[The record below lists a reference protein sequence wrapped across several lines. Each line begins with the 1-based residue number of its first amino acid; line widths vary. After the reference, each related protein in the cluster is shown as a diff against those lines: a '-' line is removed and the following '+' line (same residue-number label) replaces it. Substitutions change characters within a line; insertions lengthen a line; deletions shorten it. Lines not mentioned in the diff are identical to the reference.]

1 MKKGLFLV
9 GLLTSL
15 QLSAQN
21 YVHQVLVVNEG
32 YFDYQTNQILTPVT
46 IGSYNPSNQQYAV
59 VDTLENMRFA
69 SDLII
74 DGNHYYVAADS
85 KIFKF
90 DLNTHQ
96 ELASVNCPGVR
107 NLAIANNHL
116 VATRGEYLQTFDAY
130 LHVYD
135 KTNLQLTAAIDTIV
149 GPKWACQNLVVV
161 GNTVYIAVNNAYE
174 WGNEKGLI
182 GQLDINSLQYG
193 NEIDLGPEGKNPD
206 NMFLFNNELITVNNK
221 DWSSASVSKVSLN
234 GVVNTQNL
242 ANAVTG
248 CGTSALRDDKLV
260 YQLSMENTLHDYNL
274 INMSWMGPVNGIA
287 ANFYDLA
294 QDPISGNLYASSTD
308 FFSTGKVF
316 VFAPDNTE
324 IDQFDS
330 GISTGTIVFDVRSSA
345 GLNDLTSKVF
355 IAPNPCQE
363 YFEIKGLEH
372 NTMYFITNAEGKTL
386 LEGNHPVVSLQNL
399 AAGVYYLHVN
409 LQTVKIIKQ

>member
-69 SDLII
+69 SDLVI
-74 DGNHYYVAADS
+74 DGAFYYVAADS

-96 ELASVNCPGVR
+96 ELASVSCPGVR
-107 NLAIANNHL
+107 NLAIANNRL
-116 VATRGEYLQTFDAY
+116 IATRGEYLQTYNSY

-135 KTNLQLTAAIDTIV
+135 KSNLQLTAALDTIA

-161 GNTVYIAVNNAYE
+161 GNTAYVAVNNAYE

-182 GQLDINSLQYG
+182 GQLDINTLQYG

-274 INMSWMGPVNGIA
+274 INMSWLGPVNGITE
-287 ANFYDLA
+287 NFYDLA

-324 IDQFDS
+324 LDQFDS
-330 GISTGTIVFDVRSSA
+330 GVSTGTIVFDVRSSA
-345 GLNDLTSKVF
+345 GLTDLTSNVSV
-355 IAPNPCQE
+355 APNPSQD
-363 YFEIKGLEH
+363 IIQISGLAQ
-372 NTMYFITNAEGKTL
+372 NTPYFIADATGKIL

-409 LQTVKIIKQ
+409 QQTVKISKH